1 MPPRYTFEKIK
12 FATDPTTFEKA
23 VKLYEDKKVVD
34 FKDDFGD
41 YSAVVK
47 GTQPYR
53 VSVSGRQYD
62 EGSCEC
68 YLGQNNYHC
77 KHMVAVA
84 IYACLGGEKISVE
97 DKTLNIEPK
106 CSGKLGELSAAE
118 LAVVKSNIT
127 AAIKY
132 IKPYNGPSRIWF
144 AYQASLSEGC
154 ARLAAIVSKLPVSL
168 QTAKLLIDLLLRLD
182 KKLCTGVD
190 DSDGTV
196 GGFIQ
201 EVVAVL
207 VDYYALDKTCI
218 KAFEKLCQRDT
229 CFEWEE
235 PLVRIVDEPQG

>member
-1 MPPRYTFEKIK
+1 M
-12 FATDPTTFEKA
+12 
-23 VKLYEDKKVVD
+23 
-34 FKDDFGD
+34 
-41 YSAVVK
+41 
-47 GTQPYR
+47 
-53 VSVSGRQYD
+53 
-62 EGSCEC
+62 
-68 YLGQNNYHC
+68 
-77 KHMVAVA
+77 
-84 IYACLGGEKISVE
+84 
-97 DKTLNIEPK
+97 
-106 CSGKLGELSAAE
+106 
-118 LAVVKSNIT
+118 
-127 AAIKY
+127 
-132 IKPYNGPSRIWF
+132 
-144 AYQASLSEGC
+144 
-154 ARLAAIVSKLPVSL
+154 SKLPVSL